1 MLGLGQP
8 LVDGF
13 PFKAAIV
20 RVHVL
25 SEWALALQHRQQF
38 ALKVEPFDDCA
49 AALPEIIEPITQR
62 YPTHKVGAISL
73 KWQQIQNGLHGFLR
87 MAGAGVVDGHV
98 EGEVVRINAQ
108 LAELVTADQQ
118 MQRQLFVAKVIAD
131 HLRQEIIAAGT
142 ERELQRALQIAPV
155 FQGTGMIEVVLGQ
168 QLAVDHHM
176 VLRRITIAQFFQ
188 VGAQQAAKAW
198 IAPMLQQA
206 IQPRAIHQFGRCNR
220 LQKVQRMSLAG
231 KELPR
236 PTCLA
241 LLQVIGVLAGN
252 IGAVLGD
259 PVVPGRWIVR
269 KFLGQRGG
277 ALQLFVQERL
287 REALRVLLAQ

>member
-1 MLGLGQP
+1 
-8 LVDGF
+8 
-13 PFKAAIV
+13 
-20 RVHVL
+20 
-25 SEWALALQHRQQF
+25 
-38 ALKVEPFDDCA
+38 
-49 AALPEIIEPITQR
+49 
-62 YPTHKVGAISL
+62 
-73 KWQQIQNGLHGFLR
+73 
-87 MAGAGVVDGHV
+87 
-98 EGEVVRINAQ
+98 
-108 LAELVTADQQ
+108 
-118 MQRQLFVAKVIAD
+118 
-131 HLRQEIIAAGT
+131 
-142 ERELQRALQIAPV
+142 
-155 FQGTGMIEVVLGQ
+155 MIEVVLGQ

-269 KFLGQRGG
+269 EFLGQRGG
-277 ALQLFVQERL
+277 ALQLFAQERL
-287 REALRVLLAQ
+287 REALRVLLAQQRFVNATQVAGGSDRLCLGRHRLQTCQDSHGNILGRLVRRCFAPLQQQRGCACQKFNRPQKSPDGRCLTSDFRPYRWPVAPNAPATQDQSPAPPPARPDKRVQHLAGRPPA